1 MPSLIR
7 SVLLGVMGCAILS
20 ITLASA
26 NEARHIATVALVDKP
41 WAVALDITGYN
52 IHIDGV
58 TPDGRRY
65 LFATNAATSMTL
77 SVTLEMVGRQ
87 ATGQGCLAHLQQI
100 AQASLAN
107 NSQNFRQY
115 EVRHMSVI
123 EYVGPAV
130 RGGDVNQF
138 HVFACAGKENVY
150 TDVHIS
156 KKGFTSGDESLVR
169 DVLASLDIV
178 AAAAASSLDHF
189 RAGSAPYLQKQYAQ
203 AIPHYEQAL
212 ALEQSNPTLD
222 KSLWHLLIHNL
233 GMAYRM
239 TGDLPQ
245 ARTVFEY
252 GISQD
257 PDNPLYHYNLA
268 RTYAGMND
276 RDHAMQSLHAA
287 FYKRHQHGN
296 EKLPDPRQDISFRRF
311 MLDPSFRTLAES
323 LMQPA
328 I

>member
-1 MPSLIR
+1 MLTLIR
-7 SVLLGVMGCAILS
+7 SVLLGMMGCAVLFIS
-20 ITLASA
+20 LASA
-26 NEARHIATVALVDKP
+26 NEARHIATVALVEKP
-41 WAVALDITGYN
+41 WAVSLDITGYN
-52 IHIDGV
+52 ILVDGV

-87 ATGQGCLAHLQQI
+87 ATGQGCLAHLQHI
-100 AQASLAN
+100 AQGSLAN
-107 NSQNFRQY
+107 NSQNLRQY
-115 EVRHMSVI
+115 EVRHMPVI

-130 RGGDVNQF
+130 RGGVNQF
-138 HVFACAGKENVY
+138 HAFACVGKENVY

-156 KKGFTSGDESLVR
+156 KKGFTSGDELVVR
-169 DVLASLDIV
+169 DLLASLDIV
-178 AAAAASSLDHF
+178 GAAPASSLDHF
-189 RAGSAPYLQKQYAQ
+189 RAGSAPYLQKRYAQ

-212 ALEQSNPTLD
+212 ALEQLNPTLD
-222 KSLWHLLIHNL
+222 KSIWHLLIHNL
-233 GMAYRM
+233 GVAYRM

-245 ARTVFEY
+245 AKTIFEF

-257 PDNPLYHYNLA
+257 ADNLLYHYNLA

-276 RDHAMQSLHAA
+276 RDHAMQSLRAA
-287 FYKRHQHGN
+287 FYNRDHNKN
-296 EKLPDPRQDISFRRF
+296 DTLPDPRQDISFRRF
-311 MLDPSFRTLAES
+311 MLDPSFRILAES